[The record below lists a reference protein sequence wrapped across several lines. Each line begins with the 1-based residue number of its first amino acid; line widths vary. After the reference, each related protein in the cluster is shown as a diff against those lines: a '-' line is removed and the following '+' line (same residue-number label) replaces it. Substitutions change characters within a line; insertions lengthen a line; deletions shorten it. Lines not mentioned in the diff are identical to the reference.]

1 MSKDRLAAAVIACLV
16 AGCGTLADGRRWGD
30 VTWWPGLEHVK
41 ECAVRAACEPTTWVP
56 AAGAVVFAFGD
67 LDEEVVEWAADERPL
82 FGSAENAQDI
92 NHAFVR
98 TLNYANYGT
107 ALVTPSGDRP
117 VGWTIA
123 KAQGIGIEWGIR
135 QVVLGTTIALKEA
148 TGRTRPDAG
157 DDLSFPSGDA
167 SRTFAQAA
175 LTARNLD
182 AIPLSPWTRGLGKV
196 SAYGMASTVAWAR
209 VELERHFPSD
219 VLAGAALGNFL
230 ALFLHDVFLGPNPDS
245 DVELSVTPAEDG
257 ALLGVSWSF

>member
-1 MSKDRLAAAVIACLV
+1 MSKKCLAASIV
-16 AGCGTLADGRRWGD
+16 ALIFTGCGTLADGRRWGE
-30 VTWWPGLEHVK
+30 VTLWPSTEHVK
-41 ECAVRAACEPTTWVP
+41 QCAVRAACEPTTWVP

-67 LDEEVVEWAADERPL
+67 LDEEVVEWAVDERPI

-92 NHAFVR
+92 NEAFVR
-98 TLNYANYGT
+98 ALNYANYGT

-148 TGRTRPDAG
+148 TGRTRPDGG

-182 AIPLSPWTRGLGKV
+182 AIPLSPWARCVGKV
-196 SAYGMASTVAWAR
+196 GAYGMASSVAWAR

-230 ALFLHDVFLGPNPDS
+230 AVFLHDVFLGPNPAS
-245 DVELSVTPAEDG
+245 DVELFVTPSEDG
-257 ALLGVSWSF
+257 ALMGVSWSF